1 MQKIALEINFPRAF
15 SFYKKFL
22 KKSIF
27 TIDKINPMWYNEATN
42 DRGAEKN
49 LKKIYFHYWQIQNV
63 ALEWLHKKK
72 QRQ

>member
-1 MQKIALEINFPRAF
+1 MAF

-42 DRGAEKN
+42 DRGAEKKF
-49 LKKIYFHYWQIQNV
+49 KKVIFTIDKIKI
-63 ALEWLHKKK
+63 L
-72 QRQ
+72 R